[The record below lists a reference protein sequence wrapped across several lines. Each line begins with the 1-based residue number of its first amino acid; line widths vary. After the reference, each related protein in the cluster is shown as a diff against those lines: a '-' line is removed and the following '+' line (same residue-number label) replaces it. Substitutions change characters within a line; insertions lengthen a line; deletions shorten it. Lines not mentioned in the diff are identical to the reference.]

1 MISTSKGMEIAK
13 QRKLAMVSWIES
25 IREELNEST
34 DKDEEAKIITQ
45 NLETFLSTPKLGSFC

>member
-1 MISTSKGMEIAK
+1 MEIAK

-45 NLETFLSTPKLGSFC
+45 NLEPFLSTPKLGSFC